1 MSSNNSEPKTTEEI
15 HKNIPLYKV
24 KKNIT
29 IASILE
35 DVFAEKFLWWS
46 LKNNN
51 NNIKILYVLHL
62 LHSKFGTVPIRKCNK
77 CIAQV
82 FLALFFC

>member
-1 MSSNNSEPKTTEEI
+1 MSSNNSEHKTTEEI
-15 HKNIPLYKV
+15 HKKHSTVQSEI
-24 KKNIT
+24 NIT

-35 DVFAEKFLWWS
+35 DVFTEKFLWWS

-51 NNIKILYVLHL
+51 NKILYVLHL

-82 FLALFFC
+82 FLALFF